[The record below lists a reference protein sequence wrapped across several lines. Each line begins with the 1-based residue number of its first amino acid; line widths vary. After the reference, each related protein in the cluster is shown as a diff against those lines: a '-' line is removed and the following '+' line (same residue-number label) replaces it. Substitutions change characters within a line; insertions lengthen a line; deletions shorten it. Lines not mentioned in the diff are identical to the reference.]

1 MLTRPSESTPIE
13 RYIDG
18 AWEPL
23 GFANETPVY
32 PGRVGGAEGLLASAW
47 LSLHTDRGAYEEAN
61 RMQVI
66 TPYYISQ
73 DDAPVLLLTREGVL
87 VEQPLALGVSVVV
100 DLLAP
105 HALLPRKWADLVLQ
119 HGKDDFPEFQ
129 AWWEPL
135 YDNEDVAP
143 VFAWS
148 TANAANA

>member
-1 MLTRPSESTPIE
+1 MMRSQSSARMPIDA
-13 RYIDG
+13 YVDG
-18 AWEPL
+18 AWQPL
-23 GFANETPVY
+23 EFANETPVY
-32 PGRVGGAEGLLASAW
+32 PCRVGAAEGLLASAW
-47 LSLHTDRGAYEEAN
+47 LSMHTDHGAYEEAN

-66 TPYYISQ
+66 TPHFISQ
-73 DDAPVLLLTREGVL
+73 EEAPVLLLTREGVL
-87 VEQPLALGVSVVV
+87 VEQPLALGVPVVV

-119 HGKDDFPEFQ
+119 HGTDDFPEFQ

-148 TANAANA
+148 SQRA